1 MNNCT
6 LCDAAITLDNQTE
19 EHVIPQSIGGHL
31 KIKNFI
37 CRICNNKFGHSWD
50 NILADQLAF
59 FSTSLNIIREKKLPS
74 YLVTDIDNKQYL
86 KHPEGDFF
94 LVRPVTNV
102 DSNAD
107 GSLNI
112 HIQAPNQK
120 IAKQILKKVSK
131 EYNLSDENQNL
142 MLKNLTNK
150 ISPMDKVIKGEINF
164 GGEESGRSLV
174 KTALALAFTMDIDLD
189 QCDLAKEYLLNSG
202 TPCFGY
208 FYSPNRDFVKNR
220 NKNIPFHCV
229 YIKADSQLGRIFGY
243 IEYFGTFRVVLS
255 LATNYKGETKEAI
268 YCIDPTSK
276 QTIDLKLDLDL
287 SDDDIERI
295 YNYEIYDLDVY
306 QESIGKLLDKVIF
319 QSKINNLNNRFSEAM
334 EAWDKEKTYE
344 ENISN
349 AMKYLEPH
357 FKEILKLT

>member
-1 MNNCT
+1 M
-6 LCDAAITLDNQTE
+6 
-19 EHVIPQSIGGHL
+19 
-31 KIKNFI
+31 
-37 CRICNNKFGHSWD
+37 
-50 NILADQLAF
+50 
-59 FSTSLNIIREKKLPS
+59 
-74 YLVTDIDNKQYL
+74 
-86 KHPEGDFF
+86 
-94 LVRPVTNV
+94 

-131 EYNLSDENQNL
+131 EYNLSDENQNI
-142 MLKNLTNK
+142 MLKSLTNK

>member
-1 MNNCT
+1 MNNCA
-6 LCDAAITLDNQTE
+6 LCNDPIIETNQTE
-19 EHVIPQSIGGHL
+19 EHVIPQAIGGRL

-37 CRICNNKFGHSWD
+37 CRTCNSKYGHSWD
-50 NILADQLAF
+50 NVLADQLAF
-59 FSTSLNIIREKKLPS
+59 FSTSLNIIREKKTPS

-86 KHPEGDFF
+86 KHPKGDFF
-94 LVRPVTNV
+94 LVRPVTNIE
-102 DSNAD
+102 SNAD

-112 HIQAPNQK
+112 NIQAPNQK
-120 IAKQILKKVSK
+120 VAKQILEKVSK
-131 EYNLSDENQNL
+131 EYNLSNENQIL
-142 MLKNLTNK
+142 MLKSLANR

-174 KTALALAFTMDIDLD
+174 KTALALAFTIDIDLD
-189 QCDLAKEYLLNSG
+189 QCDLAKEYLLNG
-202 TPCFGY
+202 GIACFGY
-208 FYSPNRDFVKNR
+208 FYSPNKDFVKNR
-220 NKNIPFHCV
+220 NKDIPFHCV

-243 IEYFGTFRVVLS
+243 IEYFGAFRVVLS
-255 LATNYKGETKEAI
+255 LATDYRGETKEAI

-276 QTIDLKLDLDL
+276 QIIDLKIDLDL

-295 YNYEIYDLDVY
+295 YNYEIYNLEVY
-306 QESIGKLLDKVIF
+306 QESIGNLLDKVIF

-334 EAWDKEKTYE
+334 KAWDQGKTYD